1 MAFDRCIQL
10 YEEEKYHVTG
20 FWRKVQEG
28 AQTAEVKEVLSDR
41 LKLKTKGWKTRTY
54 KLTSEYLYS
63 CSVTPTQERS
73 HLPTKFSPVRWKRV
87 DPFSEENGS
96 EVRYG
101 FRLARGTHFQDFY
114 TETAERL
121 EDWLDALAKVA
132 IMSDLAN
139 DFQIL
144 EEIGHGNYARV
155 FKGQAAQ
162 DQSLVAIKTISKG
175 SISKHARNVQALV
188 NEVNLMKRLK
198 HDRIVK
204 LIGMYESEEELH
216 LVLEYIDGGDL
227 FKRLIRKGKYSEA
240 KAAVFMKHLLEAIDY
255 MHSRGVVHRDLKPE
269 NILLVGGSDG
279 VEFKIADFGL
289 AAEYHSGEV
298 LSLRCGSP
306 GYVAPEIL
314 EKHSYDSK
322 VDVFSAGIIM
332 YILYSPLSLSG
343 RSPFASEDINE
354 ILIRNR
360 NCRIYF
366 QQKYWEG
373 VSQAGVNLV
382 ITLTEKV
389 PLRRPSAHD
398 SLAHPWFTL
407 GLTSVSPESPHDP
420 QTDIPVFS
428 PK

>member
-1 MAFDRCIQL
+1 
-10 YEEEKYHVTG
+10 
-20 FWRKVQEG
+20 
-28 AQTAEVKEVLSDR
+28 
-41 LKLKTKGWKTRTY
+41 
-54 KLTSEYLYS
+54 
-63 CSVTPTQERS
+63 
-73 HLPTKFSPVRWKRV
+73 
-87 DPFSEENGS
+87 
-96 EVRYG
+96 
-101 FRLARGTHFQDFY
+101 
-114 TETAERL
+114 
-121 EDWLDALAKVA
+121 
-132 IMSDLAN
+132 MSDLEN

-155 FKGQAAQ
+155 FKGRAAQ
-162 DQSLVAIKTISKG
+162 DQSLVAIKTISKAT
-175 SISKHARNVQALV
+175 ISKHTRNVQALL
-188 NEVNLMKRLK
+188 NEVNLMKKLR
-198 HDRIVK
+198 HERIVK

-216 LVLEYIDGGDL
+216 LVLEYVDGGDL
-227 FKRLIRKGKYSEA
+227 FKRLVRKGKYSEA
-240 KAAVFMKHLLEAIDY
+240 KAAVFIKHLLEAVGY

-289 AAEYHSGEV
+289 AAEYHSGEA

-314 EKHSYDSK
+314 EKHTYDSK

-332 YILYSPLSLSG
+332 YILYLPLRLSG

-360 NCRIYF
+360 TCRIYF

-373 VSQAGVNLV
+373 ISQEGVSLV
-382 ITLTEKV
+382 IALTEKI
-389 PLRRPSAHD
+389 PLRRPTAVEALTH
-398 SLAHPWFTL
+398 AWFSL
-407 GLTSVSPESPHDP
+407 GLSHVSPDSPTNP